1 MELFLAQIILV
12 PYGSVP
18 DGSLPCDG
26 RLLAVN
32 TNQALFS
39 LIGTNFGGDGR
50 TNFAI
55 PDLRSITPPSMI
67 YAIITSGVFPTRP

>member
-1 MELFLAQIILV
+1 MDLFLAQIILV

-18 DGSLPCDG
+18 NGTLPCDG
-26 RLLAVN
+26 RLLTIASN
-32 TNQALFS
+32 NALFS

-50 TNFAI
+50 TNFAL

-67 YAIITSGVFPTRP
+67 YAIITSGVFPSRS